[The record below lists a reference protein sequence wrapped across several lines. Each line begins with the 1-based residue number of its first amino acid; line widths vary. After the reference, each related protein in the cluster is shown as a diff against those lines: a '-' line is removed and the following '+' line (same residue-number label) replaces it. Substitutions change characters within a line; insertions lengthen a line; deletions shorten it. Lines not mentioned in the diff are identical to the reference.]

1 MTTEPKLPELSSATS
16 GTSATSSLNLE
27 PSSGLP
33 TFVLQVGAMAQSGN
47 ADALTASLR
56 QKNFPAF
63 VSKRGKDRFYRVLVG
78 PYNGAD
84 SAMRVKN
91 ELEMQGFKSVRTE
104 WKHPVESVE
113 IVAQRIR
120 SSGK

>member
-1 MTTEPKLPELSSATS
+1 
-16 GTSATSSLNLE
+16 
-27 PSSGLP
+27 
-33 TFVLQVGAMAQSGN
+33 
-47 ADALTASLR
+47 
-56 QKNFPAF
+56 
-63 VSKRGKDRFYRVLVG
+63 
-78 PYNGAD
+78 
-84 SAMRVKN
+84 MRVKN